1 MDTAFINKLMTI
13 RDDDYDGQT
22 HLSLSRTI
30 EKYPYFSLLYYY
42 YAKGAKNLSIS
53 FNENLALASAY
64 SPDRKR
70 LKEFLETKTSY
81 PYITDNPQP
90 SNMDKINAKI
100 EELKKLYSN
109 DLSKQNKI
117 DERHDIIKE
126 IDSYTEPELSSNPTK
141 EELIERFLKIE
152 NPKVNSLEKVKEN
165 NSVNEVGSAN
175 DIDELEIVTETMAKV
190 YLKQGNIDKAIKI
203 YKQLILANPEKSIY
217 FATQIKN
224 IEEKN
229 K

>member
-13 RDDDYDGQT
+13 RDEDYDGQT

-30 EKYPYFSLLYYY
+30 EKYPYFSFLYYY
-42 YAKGAKNLSIS
+42 YAKGSKNLSVN
-53 FNENLALASAY
+53 FHQNLALASAY

-70 LKEFLETKTSY
+70 LKEFLETKTSF
-81 PYITDNPQP
+81 PYITDNAQP

-100 EELKKLYSN
+100 EELKKLYSS
-109 DLSKQNKI
+109 DLSKQEKRE
-117 DERHDIIKE
+117 ERHDIIKE

-152 NPKVNSLEKVKEN
+152 NPKVNSLEKAKDSSGINEQVAEN
-165 NSVNEVGSAN
+165 IV
-175 DIDELEIVTETMAKV
+175 DELEIVTETMAKV
-190 YLKQGNIDKAIKI
+190 YMKQGRNDKAIKI

-224 IEEKN
+224 LEEKN

>member
-90 SNMDKINAKI
+90 TNMDKINAKI

-109 DLSKQNKI
+109 DLPKLQKKEES
-117 DERHDIIKE
+117 HDIIKE
-126 IDSYTEPELSSNPTK
+126 IDSYIETELSSNPTK

-152 NPKVNSLEKVKEN
+152 NPKVNSLEKAKDSSSINEQVSEN
-165 NSVNEVGSAN
+165 IV
-175 DIDELEIVTETMAKV
+175 DELEIVTETMAKV
-190 YLKQGNIDKAIKI
+190 YMKQGRNDKAIKI

>member
-13 RDDDYDGQT
+13 RDEDYDGQT

-42 YAKGAKNLSIS
+42 YAKGSKKLSVN
-53 FNENLALASAY
+53 FNENLTLASAY

-70 LKEFLETKTSY
+70 LKEFLETKTTY
-81 PYITDNPQP
+81 PYTTDHAQP
-90 SNMDKINAKI
+90 SDMDKIHAKI

-109 DLSKQNKI
+109 DKSKQEKKE
-117 DERHDIIKE
+117 ERPDIIKE

-152 NPKVNSLEKVKEN
+152 NPKVKSLEKEKEN
-165 NSVNEVGSAN
+165 ININEVISKSN
-175 DIDELEIVTETMAKV
+175 VEELEIVTETMAIV
-190 YLKQGNIDKAIKI
+190 YTKQGHKDKAIKI

-217 FATQIKN
+217 FATQIKK
-224 IEEKN
+224 IEEN